1 LTDIYE
7 KLIAPYEDTFGEYEK
22 WQLYK
27 ICREKKYAHFGSA
40 YMLLLKSNRPP
51 CSITLIPQAYY
62 PGMYTIPTVKKS
74 AYHGIL
80 NFK

>member
-7 KLIAPYEDTFGEYEK
+7 KLIAPHEDTFGQFEAWE
-22 WQLYK
+22 LSK
-27 ICREKKYAHFGSA
+27 ICRYKNYAHFGPA
-40 YMLLLKSNRPP
+40 YLLLLKYNRPP
-51 CSITLIPQAYY
+51 CSFTLIPQAYY
-62 PGMYTIPTVKKS
+62 PGMYTIPTMKKS